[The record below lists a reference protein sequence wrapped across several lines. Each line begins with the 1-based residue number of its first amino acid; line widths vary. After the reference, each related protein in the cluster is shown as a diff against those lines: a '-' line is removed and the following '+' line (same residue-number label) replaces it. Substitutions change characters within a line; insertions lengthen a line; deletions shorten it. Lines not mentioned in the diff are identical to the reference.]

1 MPRATPA
8 EDKHKVTPRALHAP
22 ARLAGVPLL
31 RTQTDERLV
40 DLVRVGND
48 GAFEAIVARYR
59 RPLLR
64 YCSSLLPEG
73 RAEDAVQQAFLRAY
87 DALRASEGEM
97 NLRPWL
103 YRIAHNQSLNIL
115 RDRSLAHDELS
126 EGIDGVERPDQ
137 AFEKNERLRDTLA
150 AVTAL
155 PERQRNAIILR
166 ELEGRGYEEIATQ
179 LGVTGGAVRQLLSR
193 ARTTLRAGMT
203 AVTPYP
209 LIARPPWAAAGSDR
223 IAERISELCGAG
235 AGGAAL
241 AKACATALVTGA
253 VMGGVGASPDGGPAD
268 GRAGGDPSNVITQG
282 LPGGARASGT
292 GAGDT
297 EPVGATDRG
306 RGREAGRG
314 DDRSAEDPDGDD
326 NGPGASGGE
335 TDDAPEPDERK
346 PGEDHS
352 GPGGGDSDSSG
363 TGSGSEPDEP
373 ETDSSGSGSNS
384 ASEDP
389 LADGPE
395 PVESRLVTDDSP
407 PSPLDE

>member
-1 MPRATPA
+1 MTP
-8 EDKHKVTPRALHAP
+8 KALYAP

-40 DLVRVGND
+40 DLTRIGND

-115 RDRSLAHDELS
+115 RDRSLDHEELS
-126 EGIDGVERPDQ
+126 EAVDGVERPDQ
-137 AFEKNERLRDTLA
+137 AFEKSERLRDTLA

-193 ARTTLRAGMT
+193 ARTTLRAGLT

-241 AKACATALVTGA
+241 AKACATALATGA

-282 LPGGARASGT
+282 LPVGMDLSGI
-292 GAGDT
+292 GPGDSD
-297 EPVGATDRG
+297 PVGEERGG
-306 RGREAGRG
+306 RGEENGGNDDRSGRGGREDSDG
-314 DDRSAEDPDGDD
+314 DDRSGRRRGDEPDEDRS
-326 NGPGASGGE
+326 GPGGSGRE
-335 TDDAPEPDERK
+335 PDDGAPEP
-346 PGEDHS
+346 GGHHS
-352 GPGGGDSDSSG
+352 GPGGG
-363 TGSGSEPDEP
+363 GS
-373 ETDSSGSGSNS
+373 DSSGSGSS
-384 ASEDP
+384 PEPYEPETTSGGSGSGPPVTEA
-389 LADGPE
+389 PE